1 MDRIVRSINE
11 LDRLWKALPPLPR
24 ERGRVELIV
33 VRPTSGVRETP
44 ERVDIS
50 PELGVHGDRWSKAAA
65 ADPDKQVTLM
75 NARVAEVVAGTPGT
89 GIPWELF
96 GDNFLVDIDLS
107 EDALP
112 VGTTL
117 ALGGAIVQ
125 ITALPHTGCKNYR
138 QRFGSQALRW
148 INHKNNRPQKLRGVN
163 CRVIQAGTVAL
174 GDLIEVMARVPE
186 P

>member
-1 MDRIVRSINE
+1 MEFIVRSINE
-11 LDRLWKALPPLPR
+11 LERLWSALPPLPR

-50 PELGVHGDRWSKAAA
+50 PALGVHGDRWSKADAP
-65 ADPDKQVTLM
+65 DPDKQVTLM
-75 NARVAEVVAGTPGT
+75 NARVADIVAGTPGAGT
-89 GIPWELF
+89 PWELF

-107 EDALP
+107 ETALP

-117 ALGGAIVQ
+117 TLGSAIVQ

-138 QRFGSQALRW
+138 KRFGSQALRW
-148 INHKNNRPQKLRGVN
+148 INHKNNRAQRLRGVN
-163 CRVIQAGTVAL
+163 CRVIQAGAVAL
-174 GDLIEVMARVPE
+174 GDLVEVIVTAGTP
-186 P
+186 